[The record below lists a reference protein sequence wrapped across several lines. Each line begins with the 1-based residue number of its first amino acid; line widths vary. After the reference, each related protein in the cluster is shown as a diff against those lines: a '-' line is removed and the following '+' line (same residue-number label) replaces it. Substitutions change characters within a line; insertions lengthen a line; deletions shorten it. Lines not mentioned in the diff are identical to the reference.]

1 MFSRFLKKG
10 IKDFF
15 KDYLTPRRF
24 KRVLWYGVYLLV
36 VLIVQDMVLTQ
47 IRPAGVCAFIQPAAV
62 AAVGMF
68 EGAIPGV
75 VFGLVTGI
83 FTDMFT
89 PHSVITYTVL
99 FPLLAFG
106 VGMLSQ
112 FFVNRRF
119 LGFMLLALAALVLT
133 ALTQTTIIALKSAG
147 SFSAIGTAI
156 LQTLWSLPFSALVY
170 FPPARWIE

>member
-1 MFSRFLKKG
+1 M
-10 IKDFF
+10 
-15 KDYLTPRRF
+15 

-47 IRPAGVCAFIQPAAV
+47 IRPGGVCAFIPPAAV
-62 AAVGMF
+62 TAVAMF

-75 VFGLVTGI
+75 VFGLVMGV

-89 PHSVITYTVL
+89 PGTLITYTLL
-99 FPLLAFG
+99 FPFIAFG
-106 VGMLSQ
+106 VGILSQ

-119 LGFMLLALAALVLT
+119 MGFMLLVAAALLVT
-133 ALTQTTIIALKSAG
+133 ALVQTTIISLKSAG
-147 SFSAIGTAI
+147 SFAAVWTGI

>member
-1 MFSRFLKKG
+1 MKRIFR
-10 IKDFF
+10 KDLFR
-15 KDYLTPRRF
+15 DYLTPRRLR
-24 KRVLWYGVYLLV
+24 RVLWYAVYMLL

-47 IRPAGVCAFIQPAAV
+47 IRPGGVCAFIPPAAV
-62 AAVGMF
+62 TAVAMF
-68 EGAIPGV
+68 EGAVPGAL
-75 VFGLVTGI
+75 FALVMGV

-89 PHSVITYTVL
+89 PGTLITYTVL
-99 FPLLAFG
+99 FPLIAFCVGVLA
-106 VGMLSQ
+106 Q

-119 LGFMLLALAALVLT
+119 LGFMLLALAALLLT

-147 SFSAIGTAI
+147 SFSAIWTGI